1 LTTSMHLRLF
11 QLHLWLLRLHLRLL
25 QLHLRPLWL
34 HLQLLRL
41 HLRLLRL
48 HLRLYFRLFQ
58 LYLCTAA
65 FVLSL
70 QRDLPVVSGLEC
82 LRVDESAVAFPTD
95 YGMAEWT
102 TCKSVCRRFRIHRRV
117 PNKSP
122 SKPVVFLGITNRWA
136 CDFNLPRQFFRLLY
150 LHAGAL

>member
-95 YGMAEWT
+95 YGMAEWKN
-102 TCKSVCRRFRIHRRV
+102 CKHNI
-117 PNKSP
+117 N
-122 SKPVVFLGITNRWA
+122 GI
-136 CDFNLPRQFFRLLY
+136 Y
-150 LHAGAL
+150 LAGAAANMQECLPPVPHPSQSAKQISFKTCSFPGHHK